1 MRSGV
6 ASVPSS
12 FTAGSPGITWN
23 ARNARKETM
32 TMVSSISPI
41 FLAAYFMVIA
51 SFSSMDVLYQ
61 NLLKA

>member
-51 SFSSMDVLYQ
+51 SFSSV
-61 NLLKA
+61 